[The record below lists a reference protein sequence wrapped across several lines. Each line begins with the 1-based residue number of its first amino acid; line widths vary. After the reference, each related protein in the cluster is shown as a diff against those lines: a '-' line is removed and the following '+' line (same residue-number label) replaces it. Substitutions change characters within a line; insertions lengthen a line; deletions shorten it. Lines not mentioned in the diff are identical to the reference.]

1 MDRRPACVPPPRP
14 RLNEP
19 AARVIRL
26 YFWQDRMLYLGP
38 PVDGGCHAHHAVQL
52 VLALDGPLR
61 LRADEQAS
69 WMEGRAFA
77 IAADAPHQLHG
88 GGGRIA
94 LLFLDPES
102 AGTARLPSIA
112 AGLVPLDLP
121 AELAVRIAALPP
133 QGDCAGAAAA
143 AQDWL
148 AQLLPQAQAQATA
161 RDARIEQALAQLRED
176 PARRW
181 PVAAAA
187 QLAGLSPGR
196 FMHLFRTH
204 TGLPLRRYLLWLRLR
219 RAMAAAM
226 AGASLTGAAHDAGF
240 SDSAHLTRSFRSM
253 FGLAPAFLFERR
265 AALKVSLCAIS

>member
-1 MDRRPACVPPPRP
+1 MRAAAAGALERTGC
-14 RLNEP
+14 
-19 AARVIRL
+19 ARVIRL
-26 YFWQDRMLYLGP
+26 YVWQDRMLYLGP

-52 VLALDGPLR
+52 VLALDAPLR

-69 WMEGRAFA
+69 WMEDRAFV

-88 GGGRIA
+88 GGLRIA

-102 AGTARLPSIA
+102 AAAARLPPGA
-112 AGLVPLDLP
+112 AGLAPLDLP
-121 AELAVRIAALPP
+121 APLAACIDALPP
-133 QGDCAGAAAA
+133 EGDCAAAA
-143 AQDWL
+143 AVVQDWL
-148 AQLLPQAQAQATA
+148 THLPLPQAQANA
-161 RDARIEQALAQLRED
+161 RDARIEQALARLRED

-181 PVAAAA
+181 PAAAVA
-187 QLAGLSPGR
+187 QLAGLSAGR
-196 FMHLFRTH
+196 FMHLFRAH

-226 AGASLTGAAHDAGF
+226 AGASLTEAAHEAGF

-265 AALKVSLCAIS
+265 AALKASLCAIS